1 MPQES
6 LLINSPKDDTYDLEL
21 LSNSDESL
29 LVLALSEGNCGCSA
43 HPECHEHFMSVLV
56 MLVVMVQWCE
66 QNSVPTEGPAHLT
79 VHCCGSAVPL
89 HRRMPRADLEGSAQ
103 WG

>member
-1 MPQES
+1 MGLGRINVFLCSSQCVPQES

-66 QNSVPTEGPAHLT
+66 QNSDSH
-79 VHCCGSAVPL
+79 
-89 HRRMPRADLEGSAQ
+89 
-103 WG
+103 